1 MGDLRAEIRDIIYDY
16 DEDRITI
23 ATIGSHSALNI
34 LRGAQEEGFRTLVIG
49 TKDRIKMYQ
58 RFGVV
63 DLEYTLNNMKD
74 MLDPKVQDDL
84 KELNVILIPHGSFV
98 AYLGTDA
105 IQHELKI
112 PMFGNRYLLPY
123 ESDRKLSADWL
134 KTAGVE
140 MPRTFESLD
149 DVDRPVIVK
158 FDGAG
163 GGRGYFMLSEEEL
176 QKVENRTDY
185 VLQKISKATGK
196 KIKELPPLFIQ
207 EYIFGVPAY
216 LHYFYSPL
224 KEETEFMG
232 VDRRYESSVDNLG
245 RIPASKQLE
254 TNISPTYTVVG
265 NIPIVLRESL
275 IPKVLEMGDNIS
287 KRAYELAEPGIV
299 GPYCLETM
307 ITEDLR
313 IIAFEISARI
323 VAGTNVW
330 IPSNPYAYIYYKE
343 PMYAGKRIAREIKN
357 ALRDGMLGEILT

>member
-1 MGDLRAEIRDIIYDY
+1 MSDIRNEIRDIIYDY
-16 DEDRITI
+16 DEEQITI

-49 TKDRIKMYQ
+49 TEDRVEMYQ
-58 RFGVV
+58 RFGVA
-63 DLEYTLNNMKD
+63 DIRYTLKNVREL
-74 MLDPKVQDDL
+74 LDPQVQEEL
-84 KELNVILIPHGSFV
+84 RELNVVLVPHGSFV
-98 AYLGTDA
+98 AYLGTESIKNA
-105 IQHELKI
+105 LKI

-123 ESDRKLSADWL
+123 ESDRKLSEEWL
-134 KTAGVE
+134 KHAGLNL
-140 MPRTFESLD
+140 PKTFESLD

-163 GGRGYFMLSEEEL
+163 GGRGYFMLSEQEIS
-176 QKVENRTDY
+176 KIKNENY
-185 VLQKISKATGK
+185 LLEKISKAAGM
-196 KIKELPPLFIQ
+196 KIKELPNLFIQ
-207 EYIFGVPAY
+207 EYVFGVPAY

-232 VDRRYESSVDNLG
+232 ADRRYESGVDNLG
-245 RIPASKQLE
+245 RIPAAKQLE
-254 TNISPTYTVVG
+254 INPSPTYTVVG

-275 IPKVLEMGDNIS
+275 IPEVLRMGDNVS

-323 VAGTNVW
+323 VAGTSVW
-330 IPSNPYAYIYYKE
+330 IPTNPYAYIYYKE

-357 ALRDGMLGEILT
+357 AIQDGMLGEILT